1 MTSGTSERHSTV
13 IKANEYFECVVSEF
27 LRSSSNQNASEK
39 ARLVKECLWE
49 MNVIYMRKLDT
60 TERTDWSDE
69 CNRCAYVYRFFAIHS
84 YMVYES
90 LQLALANEEHLTEK
104 WKDKSSFRVCCIGGG
119 PGSDA
124 LGLTKFLRDTGLV
137 STNRLKCT
145 IFDRYQEWED
155 TWHKIKQSNAS
166 DEFPL
171 MTYFSC
177 DMTRSYNGLSMNELD
192 KNIRSADIVSFVKFV
207 STVADRIGS
216 NSDCGNLLREVFRE
230 LQPGALVLYIDNRK
244 SDRDE
249 DFKKIAAFGEVTE
262 TPYKSNHDFSMPVGN
277 RSDILTTFDRVTG
290 KNPYNVFKVSV
301 MLLRKPSE
309 EKTLSRSTCTSP
321 IFHTEADN
329 APEAEPNHTEADN
342 ALPEARPIHTEADNA
357 LPEAEPTHTKADN
370 ALPEAEPIHTEADN
384 ALPEARPI
392 HTEADEAL
400 PEAEPIHTEADNAL
414 PEAEPIHTEADNALP
429 EAEPIIHTE
438 ADKALPEAEPMYTE
452 ADEAL
457 LEAEPIHP
465 DADNAL
471 PEARPI
477 HTEADNALPE
487 AEPTHTKADNALPE
501 AEPIHTEADNALP
514 EARPIH
520 TEADEALPE
529 AEPIHTE
536 ADNALP
542 EAEPI
547 HTEADNALPEAEPM
561 HTEADNALPEAEPTH
576 TEADNALPEAEPIHT
591 EADNALPEAR
601 PIHTEADEAL
611 PEAEPIHTEAD
622 NALPEAEPI
631 HTEADNALPEVE
643 PIHTESDVQPQ
654 DTGQVS
660 MPLKLRSKVNP
671 SARFTPY

>member
-1 MTSGTSERHSTV
+1 MTSVNGDVFRLNNDRHSTV
-13 IKANEYFECVVSEF
+13 IKANEYFESVVSEF
-27 LRSSSNQNASEK
+27 LRSSSEQNASVK
-39 ARLVKECLWE
+39 TRLKSCMMAITNL
-49 MNVIYMRKLDT
+49 YMKKLDT
-60 TERTDWSDE
+60 TERTDWSDD
-69 CNRCAYVYRFFAIHS
+69 CYRCAYVYRFFAVHS
-84 YMVYES
+84 YIVYQS
-90 LQLALANEEHLTEK
+90 LQLALAIEEHLTEI
-104 WKDKSSFRVCCIGGG
+104 WKYKPCFRVCCIGGG

-137 STNRLKCT
+137 STNRLECT
-145 IFDRYQEWED
+145 IFDRYREWED
-155 TWHKIKQSNAS
+155 TWKKITQSNAS

-192 KNIRSADIVSFVKFV
+192 KIRSADIVSFVKFF
-207 STVADRIGS
+207 STVANRIGS
-216 NSDCGNLLREVFRE
+216 NNDCGNLLREVFRE
-230 LQPGALVLYIDNRK
+230 LKPGALVLYIDNRYG
-244 SDRDE
+244 DRDE
-249 DFKKIAAFGEVTE
+249 DFKKIAAFGGVTE
-262 TPYKSNHDFSMPVGN
+262 TLYKNVLPFRMPTAI
-277 RSDILTTFDRVTG
+277 RSDILTEFDRITG
-290 KNPYNVFKVSV
+290 KNPNDPFTVSF

-309 EKTLSRSTCTSP
+309 EKRLSISTFTSP
-321 IFHTEADN
+321 IVHTEANNALPQAELIHTEADEALLEAEPIHNEAPLPAAEVIHTEATN
-329 APEAEPNHTEADN
+329 ALPEAEPNHTE
-342 ALPEARPIHTEADNA
+342 
-357 LPEAEPTHTKADN
+357 ADN

-400 PEAEPIHTEADNAL
+400 PEAEPMHTEADNALLAAEPIHTEADNALPEARPIHTEADEALPEAEPIHTEADTAL

-429 EAEPIIHTE
+429 EAEP
-438 ADKALPEAEPMYTE
+438 M
-452 ADEAL
+452 
-457 LEAEPIHP
+457 
-465 DADNAL
+465 
-471 PEARPI
+471 

-487 AEPTHTKADNALPE
+487 AEPTHTEADNALPE

-591 EADNALPEAR
+591 EADNALPEA
-601 PIHTEADEAL
+601 
-611 PEAEPIHTEAD
+611 
-622 NALPEAEPI
+622 EPI

-671 SARFTPY
+671 SARFTPYR